1 MLQALAFFSWKNIAQ
16 RLARAHM
23 DVILRWRQQ
32 QQYQLS
38 VGFHCWA
45 MLSRVGRDPRLRSAL
60 ESVSSSKQELRL
72 SQATAAKR
80 FVDAEAEWRNLIEL
94 GQSATQAESQ
104 RADTMAAELRRMTM
118 VLEDTL
124 ELLQQAEA
132 DKQRM
137 TVHMRERE
145 QGETERMAHKLR
157 DLHRKIDEDAGERE
171 ANLQA
176 LMIKDKETA
185 CLLVEV
191 ESLRAQ
197 VQFFARV
204 TLFCRMHVCFTI
216 LIHAYLFI
224 YSFLQLQQ
232 LRSISN
238 SATSEA
244 AENSTLVLELQQQ
257 LQLAKAERSRAEES
271 EASAREL
278 HAAEMIRAEH
288 LDAAKQAL
296 MSQVHLMSL
305 EATAARA
312 NAAKEKSLFLER
324 LVLAEDGMM
333 DWKRQHDELS
343 AQLDNSGRLR
353 ILQQRISA
361 LEQKSP

>member
-1 MLQALAFFSWKNIAQ
+1 M
-16 RLARAHM
+16 
-23 DVILRWRQQ
+23 
-32 QQYQLS
+32 
-38 VGFHCWA
+38 
-45 MLSRVGRDPRLRSAL
+45 
-60 ESVSSSKQELRL
+60 
-72 SQATAAKR
+72 
-80 FVDAEAEWRNLIEL
+80 
-94 GQSATQAESQ
+94 
-104 RADTMAAELRRMTM
+104 
-118 VLEDTL
+118 
-124 ELLQQAEA
+124 
-132 DKQRM
+132 
-137 TVHMRERE
+137 
-145 QGETERMAHKLR
+145 
-157 DLHRKIDEDAGERE
+157 
-171 ANLQA
+171 
-176 LMIKDKETA
+176 
-185 CLLVEV
+185 
-191 ESLRAQ
+191 
-197 VQFFARV
+197 
-204 TLFCRMHVCFTI
+204 
-216 LIHAYLFI
+216 
-224 YSFLQLQQ
+224 QLQQ

-238 SATSEA
+238 HATSEA

-312 NAAKEKSLFLER
+312 NAAKEKSEFLER